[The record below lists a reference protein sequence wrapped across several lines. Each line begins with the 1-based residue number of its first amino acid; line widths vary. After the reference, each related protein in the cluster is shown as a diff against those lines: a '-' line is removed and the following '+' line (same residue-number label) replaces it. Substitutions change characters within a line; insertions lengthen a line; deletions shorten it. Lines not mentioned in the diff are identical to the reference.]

1 MSTTLLTTFACGHEE
16 RSATRIGEEQ
26 EPGVMGIIR
35 RMSCKSPSGAVIANS
50 ALLCTTC
57 REKPHPEPLRS
68 HPVVIINPREPRQP
82 DGGDVNPYAN
92 ELAELPKYGA
102 HDFTRKSPDDVDRKV
117 CRRPLVPIDSSTDDV
132 RRAAKSSR

>member
-35 RMSCKSPSGAVIANS
+35 RMSCKNQSGAVTADS

-57 REKPHPEPLRS
+57 REKPHPEPLKS
-68 HPVVIINPREPRQP
+68 HPIIIIHPREPRKL
-82 DGGDVNPYAN
+82 DKYDVNPYAN
-92 ELAELPKYGA
+92 EFAELPKYGA
-102 HDFTRKSPDDVDRKV
+102 HDFTRKNPDDIDRKV
-117 CRRPLVPIDSSTDDV
+117 CRRPLVPITSSTDDV
-132 RRAAKSSR
+132 HRAMESSK

>member
-1 MSTTLLTTFACGHEE
+1 MSTTLLTTYACGHEE

-35 RMSCKSPSGAVIANS
+35 RMSCKNPSGAVIADS

-68 HPVVIINPREPRQP
+68 HPVIIIQAREPRQL
-82 DGGDVNPYAN
+82 DRDEEYPYAN
-92 ELAELPKYGA
+92 QFAELPKYGA
-102 HDFTRKSPDDVDRKV
+102 HDFTRKSPDDVDRNV
-117 CRRPLVPIDSSTDDV
+117 CRRPLVPISSSTDDV
-132 RRAAKSSR
+132 HRAMKSSR

>member
-1 MSTTLLTTFACGHEE
+1 MSTTLLTTYACGHEE

-35 RMSCKSPSGAVIANS
+35 RMSCKSASGAVIADS

-68 HPVVIINPREPRQP
+68 HPVIIIKPREPSQLDR
-82 DGGDVNPYAN
+82 DDVNPYAN
-92 ELAELPKYGA
+92 EFAEVPKYGA

-117 CRRPLVPIDSSTDDV
+117 CRRPLVPISSSTDDV
-132 RRAAKSSR
+132 RRATKSSR